1 MSPVD
6 RYGVVSDA
14 HAFTIQGKMDF
25 VEYLALQD
33 RYVNEQE
40 YLPAFE
46 VSDQLSSLFAITHR
60 VEETSRKFHRTQ
72 LKILASRKDENSIVL
87 RGSMA
92 SRLALLEMEYA
103 KELATGFNDYES
115 AEPDM
120 KQAMVVAHARATGDF
135 ESLFENYKNRPSE
148 EEKSRFLVGLTSF
161 SKPSLNIRA
170 LELASSG
177 EIKKQ
182 HIGTL
187 LGSAARN
194 PDARTATW
202 NWITKNFEW
211 LRGIYEGTGRCIKIL
226 DIHAPDPRN

>member
-6 RYGVVSDA
+6 RYGIVSDA

-25 VEYLALQD
+25 VQYLALLD
-33 RYVNEQE
+33 RYMNEQE

-46 VSDQLSSLFAITHR
+46 VSDQLSSLYAITER
-60 VEETSRKFHRTQ
+60 VEETSREFHRTQ
-72 LKILASRKDENSIVL
+72 LKILANRKDENSMVL

-92 SRLALLEMEYA
+92 SRLALVDIEYA
-103 KELATGFNDYES
+103 KELAAEFSEYES

-120 KQAMVVAHARATGDF
+120 KQAMVVAHARASGDF
-135 ESLFENYKNRPSE
+135 ETLFNNYKNRPSE
-148 EEKSRFLVGLTSF
+148 EENSRFLVGITSF
-161 SKPSLNIRA
+161 SKPSFNARA

-187 LGSAARN
+187 LGSATRN
-194 PDARTATW
+194 PDARNVT
-202 NWITKNFEW
+202 
-211 LRGIYEGTGRCIKIL
+211 
-226 DIHAPDPRN
+226 